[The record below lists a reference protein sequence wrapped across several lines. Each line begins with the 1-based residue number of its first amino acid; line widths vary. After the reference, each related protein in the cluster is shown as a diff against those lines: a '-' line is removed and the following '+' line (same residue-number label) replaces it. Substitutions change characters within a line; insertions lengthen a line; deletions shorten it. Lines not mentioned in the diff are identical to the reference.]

1 LKTIVKY
8 IVLIFLWSCSS
19 SRVSTIWKSEPANA
33 GKFQR
38 ILVVAILRDEDS
50 ILRKSIETRLTQ
62 SLGQMGYQAIS
73 AMDEF
78 GTRGLSEGG
87 EENTYLKLCNNGIDA
102 VMTVTLVSKTENTSY
117 AKPYSTMYPSQY
129 YYERIWNYREMEFIR
144 TGNYETSSSYM
155 WESVLF
161 DLAELKAVSAVQSHS
176 FKGAK
181 LHTTSERFL
190 DQLVSSLRKQKILRK
205 SNPVKLK
212 AF

>member
-1 LKTIVKY
+1 
-8 IVLIFLWSCSS
+8 
-19 SRVSTIWKSEPANA
+19 
-33 GKFQR
+33 
-38 ILVVAILRDEDS
+38 
-50 ILRKSIETRLTQ
+50 
-62 SLGQMGYQAIS
+62 MGYQAIS

-129 YYERIWNYREMEFIR
+129 YYERIWNYREMEFIK